1 MENKIPDIN
10 NFAPKIALSNLSK
23 MVPNITNFIL
33 KNICDTKIAEIESE
47 YVSNTG
53 FNSKLAQ
60 EIVITKKKG
69 CKNYWAWK

>member
-1 MENKIPDIN
+1 
-10 NFAPKIALSNLSK
+10 

-33 KNICDTKIAEIESE
+33 KSSCDTKIAEIESE

-60 EIVITKKKG
+60 AIVITKKKG
-69 CKNYWAWK
+69 CKNY